1 LKLGENNMKLV
12 LLLLI
17 FIVPSFANDLII
29 VALTPDDTFNFFF
42 SIYVNISLVLVT
54 LFGAM
59 ALIRS

>member
-1 LKLGENNMKLV
+1 MKLV
-12 LLLLI
+12 LLLLV

-29 VALTPDDTFNFFF
+29 VAITPDDTFNFFF
-42 SIYVNISLVLVT
+42 SIYVNISLVLAT